1 MTFTRDT
8 SIADNSILPKA
19 NRSYIFPYIFILFAR
34 LVSKA
39 AISGLTFFL
48 SNPRYFEA
56 TVTTVSFF
64 FDISQ

>member
-48 SNPRYFEA
+48 SNPRYFAA